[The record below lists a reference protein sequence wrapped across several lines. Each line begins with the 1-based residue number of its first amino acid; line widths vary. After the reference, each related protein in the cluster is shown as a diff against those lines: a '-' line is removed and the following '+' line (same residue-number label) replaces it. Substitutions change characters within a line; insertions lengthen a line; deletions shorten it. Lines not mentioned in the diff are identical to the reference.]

1 MESQSGTYYPNM
13 KCLLLGGTGFVGQQ
27 IVKQRPDWMWT
38 VAGTKYAD
46 LTDQTQVS
54 NLYGDYD
61 VILNCAGFYGG
72 IPFNN
77 QHKQEILFRNS
88 LMATN
93 ICNLVSINKPKKFV
107 NIGSGCI
114 YPKSAQGS
122 MVESCIGPMDF
133 HSSIQYSAL
142 SKYWLLKMTE
152 VLDVPW
158 EYLVLSNIYGPG
170 EHLEF
175 DRSHFVGSLV
185 NKIKH
190 TNQVIN
196 MIGTGEGVRDFIYIT
211 DVAEAICC
219 YCELATAT
227 CSISNI
233 STGHGVSVKTVTE
246 ILIDI
251 CQKDIEIVWGD
262 KSDNGVLHKVL
273 NNSKMLRDIGYTPT
287 TSLEQGL
294 QQTWNW
300 IQSNE

>member
-1 MESQSGTYYPNM
+1 M
-13 KCLLLGGTGFVGQQ
+13 KCLLLGGTGFVGQH
-27 IVKQRPDWMWT
+27 IVRQRPDWTWN
-38 VAGTKYAD
+38 VAGTKHAD
-46 LTDQTQVS
+46 LTDPNQLYRLHS
-54 NLYGDYD
+54 NYD
-61 VILNCAGFYGG
+61 VVINCAGFYGG
-72 IPFNN
+72 IPFNH

-93 ICNLVSINKPKKFV
+93 ICSLVSTIKPNKFI

-114 YPKSAQGS
+114 YPNSIHGIMA
-122 MVESCIGPMDF
+122 ESDIGPVDF
-133 HSSIQYSAL
+133 HPSIQYSAL

-190 TNQVIN
+190 ADQVIN
-196 MIGTGEGVRDFIYIT
+196 MIGTGKGIRDFAYIADT
-211 DVAEAICC
+211 AEAICR
-219 YCELATAT
+219 YCELETAT
-227 CSISNI
+227 CSVSNI
-233 STGHGVSVKTVTE
+233 STGNGVSVKTVTDM
-246 ILIDI
+246 LIGI
-251 CQKDIEIVWGD
+251 CKKDIEIVWGD
-262 KSDNGVLHKVL
+262 ASDDGVLHKVL
-273 NNSKMLRDIGYTPT
+273 DNSKMIRDIAYTPT

-294 QQTWNW
+294 EQTWNW